1 LLIANGKHSFTFGI
15 WTIGLDPIWHLGKI
29 VRDSASASAMKFTA
43 ADSATS
49 SYRTMVASILIY
61 HRFIYSLCFDLDMKL
76 G

>member
-43 ADSATS
+43 NLL
-49 SYRTMVASILIY
+49 ILQQALIAQW
-61 HRFIYSLCFDLDMKL
+61 
-76 G
+76 